1 MQQRRAFS
9 LKGSS
14 TPKPAS
20 SGSGIGSAVA
30 GGAASA
36 AVGNLLTKL
45 EGLFGFKRDEFN
57 EFTERDIKDTIAS
70 LSPEDQKT
78 VHDALVAKI
87 GTLHDS
93 DLSAR
98 AFSLKG
104 AGSGI
109 GGAVAGGA
117 ASAVVGNLL
126 NEIES
131 LFRRDDVLEARAFSL
146 KPSSAPKP
154 ASSGSGIG
162 SAVAG
167 GAASAAVGNLL
178 TKLEGLF
185 GFKRDEYVS
194 FPRFLRYSTS

>member
-1 MQQRRAFS
+1 M
-9 LKGSS
+9 
-14 TPKPAS
+14 
-20 SGSGIGSAVA
+20 
-30 GGAASA
+30 
-36 AVGNLLTKL
+36 
-45 EGLFGFKRDEFN
+45 
-57 EFTERDIKDTIAS
+57 
-70 LSPEDQKT
+70 
-78 VHDALVAKI
+78 HDALVAKI

-126 NEIES
+126 SEIES
-131 LFRRDDVLEARAFSL
+131 LFRRDDEMLEARAFSL

-167 GAASAAVGNLL
+167 GAASAAVGNIL
-178 TKLEGLF
+178 TKIESLF
-185 GFKRDEYVS
+185 GLKRDEYVAS
-194 FPRFLRYSTS
+194 LLLNNLNSA